1 MDCTALVNDDE
12 IYLIFLAIGDAWK
25 AFGLARTNKR
35 CFRIYDRFLCDR
47 YGLNL
52 SDFQCYK
59 PTSFRHDFFIS
70 KTGEFLTCGVIY
82 GCKYDWLINAIC
94 LGRLDTVKKLVNR
107 YPLNIFGIG
116 ASCGPHMLTSIIIAL
131 RHRLPE
137 AAIYLA
143 SHKLFTSEIYDEMI
157 AAVLDEHYM
166 NSGNFHISY
175 EFAIFLL
182 ESAFSAMHW
191 YTFGA
196 LFIASLSFVQ
206 SEQCVFREKLIKAYL
221 SFDSEEYL
229 ELYYHYKGLCVLA
242 AIWTDR
248 NWDAGFEFVKFVL
261 QSFPRFADIMI
272 PFPLDPSWPWMN
284 SHRTEKKMPM
294 RYMLL
299 KYSINNRGSDQIIY
313 LLESKVSDLGC
324 LNILDLC
331 SEADYQRFLLSP
343 CDMVYCSG
351 SMLFSSDSLK
361 YVAKTHPDFPYWD
374 FILFSHIFNDSA
386 ETLEMLQLFPRYINP
401 PVLENS
407 PFFFALKCGHIKT
420 IDYFVKC
427 GIDLTRVI
435 NPGLRFVCVLGLFGH
450 RETSF
455 DVIKYLLDH
464 GANPNFDN
472 GLPLRLVSTWM
483 YHSTN
488 RDRFEKIRR
497 ESYPDNVIDLLVKS
511 GADPEKCFPRITQFD
526 KPQKL
531 KYRKNIRKSLMTA
544 CKRQRSQSS
553 AENTTDVDS
562 GKKRKLDD

>member
-1 MDCTALVNDDE
+1 MDCTELVNDDE

-35 CFRIYDRFLCDR
+35 CFRIYDRFLCYR

-59 PTSFRHDFFIS
+59 PTSYRHGFLIP
-70 KTGEFLTCGVIY
+70 KTGEFQTCGVIY
-82 GCKYDWLINAIC
+82 GCKCEWLMNAIC

-116 ASCGPHMLTSIIIAL
+116 ASCGPHMLASIIIAL

-143 SHKLFTSEIYDEMI
+143 SHKLFTSEKYDEII
-157 AAVLDEHYM
+157 AAVLDDQYM
-166 NSGNFHISY
+166 NSANIHISY

-182 ESAFSAMHW
+182 ENEYSVMDW
-191 YTFGA
+191 DTFGA

-206 SEQCVFREKLIKAYL
+206 SEQSVLREKLIKAYL

-242 AIWTDR
+242 AIWIDR

-272 PFPLDPSWPWMN
+272 PFPLDYEWPWMYYR
-284 SHRTEKKMPM
+284 RTEKMMSM
-294 RYMLL
+294 RYILL
-299 KYSINNRGSDQIIY
+299 KYSFNHGRSDKIVY

-331 SEADYQRFLLSP
+331 SEADYQQFLLSP
-343 CDMVYCSG
+343 CDVVYCRG
-351 SMLFSSDSLK
+351 SMLFFSDILK

-374 FILFSHIFNDSA
+374 FILFAHIFHDSA
-386 ETLEMLQLFPRYINP
+386 GTFELLQLFPRYINP

-435 NPGLRFVCVLGLFGH
+435 NPGLIFVCGLGH
-450 RETSF
+450 KETSF

-464 GANPNFDN
+464 GANPNFDD
-472 GLPLRLVSTWM
+472 GLPLRLVSTWK
-483 YHSTN
+483 YHSTD
-488 RDRFEKIRR
+488 RDSDGFEKIRR

-511 GADPEKCFPRITQFD
+511 GADPEKCFPRIAQFD

-531 KYRKNIRKSLMTA
+531 KYRANIRKSLMTA